1 MALNVRPIL
10 SSISAFD
17 ADFGTSGKEHIE
29 APVIKFS
36 WRNGVV
42 RKNRLRIID
51 YDTNAEVYNC
61 IISSM
66 TLKHQLHR
74 NGVSDGEEI
83 VQECDYNLQNGH
95 KYKACISVFTTD
107 GIESE
112 QSEWC
117 IFYCYSTPTFEF
129 INFDT
134 LISDSNNT
142 ENKVAIVNSTSVN
155 LLVKYNQL
163 EKEKI
168 SSYNFELLDSYGK
181 SLYITNTKYNS
192 YDETEVVLRHTIGG
206 IDESKPDALGNIDFD
221 SAYTV
226 VCKGQTQHG
235 IIVETRQKF
244 IVKLPITGV
253 GALIS
258 AKDQGNGTVLISSN
272 YKITNTQCSNET
284 PTYVLDENGN
294 PYAIDLT
301 QGDYVEIIDGFL
313 MQKPYEM
320 VIKGEFLPGKLVT
333 LKTFGKQI
341 PGTDEYQYDYGYVY
355 LKKIEY
361 TVVPYYYFSFCV
373 ERDGIIY
380 EIRTDYYWY
389 DDDLVTAEIDLSYNE
404 DGIYNIKAYFDYH
417 GVKYLV
423 RYLDNETV
431 FLKFVVKHNITDDNA
446 GNVEITCEDPL
457 IVVDDDEG
465 NVAF

>member
-51 YDTNAEVYNC
+51 YDTNEEVYNC

-74 NGVSDGEEI
+74 NGVADGEEI
-83 VQECDYNLQNGH
+83 VQKCNYNLQNGH

-112 QSEWC
+112 PSEWC
-117 IFYCYSTPTFEF
+117 IFYCYSTPSFEF

-134 LISDSNNT
+134 LINDT
-142 ENKVAIVNSTSVN
+142 DDTGNKIALVNGSSVN
-155 LLVKYNQL
+155 LLVKYNQP
-163 EKEKI
+163 ENEKI
-168 SSYNFELLDSYGK
+168 NSYNFELLNHLGE
-181 SLYITNTKYNS
+181 SLYISNTKYNS
-192 YDETEVVLRHTIGG
+192 SDETEVVLRHTIGG
-206 IDESKPDALGNIDFD
+206 IDETEQDILGKVYIDN
-221 SAYTV
+221 AYTII
-226 VCKGQTQHG
+226 CRGQTKHG
-235 IIVETRQKF
+235 IIVEVKQKF

-253 GALIS
+253 GSLIN
-258 AKDQGNGTVLISSN
+258 AKNMGDGSVVISSN
-272 YKITNTQCSNET
+272 FKITNTQCSNEN
-284 PTYVLDENGN
+284 PTYVLDENGK

-301 QGDYVEIIDGFL
+301 KGDYVEIIDGFV
-313 MQKPYEM
+313 MQKPYE
-320 VIKGEFLPGKLVT
+320 IIFNGDFNLGKLMT
-333 LKTFGKQI
+333 LRTIEKDPEIDK
-341 PGTDEYQYDYGYVY
+341 YRYVYGYVY

-361 TVVPYYYFSFCV
+361 TIIPYYYFSFCI

-380 EIRTDYYWY
+380 EVRTDYYVY
-389 DDDLVTAEIDLSYNE
+389 DTDLVTAEVDVSYN
-404 DGIYNIKAYFDYH
+404 DSGYYNIKAILDYH
-417 GVKYLV
+417 GLKYFVKYLN
-423 RYLDNETV
+423 NECL
-431 FLKFVVKHNITDDNA
+431 FLIFVVKHNITDDDN
-446 GNVEITCEDPL
+446 GNVSVQCDEL
-457 IVVDDDEG
+457 VVVDDDNG
-465 NVAF
+465 NVSF